1 MKKFLITHNVCG
13 EVRMDVVEVNVDVY
27 TFEDFVEWINTCLSE
42 NLGFVILTSVS
53 DGIKSEIAIRPQ
65 NIEAIM
71 ELSDKERMIK
81 MNDELMQLVE
91 PLIKYLKEKYDP
103 HCKIEISSDAVRVI
117 RTERQE
123 MIELQS

>member
-13 EVRMDVVEVNVDVY
+13 EVRMDVVEDNFD
-27 TFEDFVEWINTCLSE
+27 TLEAFANWIIESIDAH
-42 NLGFVILTSVS
+42 FIILTAVS
-53 DGIKSEIAIRPQ
+53 EDTKAEIVIQPQ

-81 MNDELMQLVE
+81 INDELMQLAE

>member
-1 MKKFLITHNVCG
+1 MEKN
-13 EVRMDVVEVNVDVY
+13 
-27 TFEDFVEWINTCLSE
+27 
-42 NLGFVILTSVS
+42 
-53 DGIKSEIAIRPQ
+53 IKLQEKSMSAAKYRD
-65 NIEAIM
+65 AFIM
-71 ELSDKERMIK
+71 ACEEIK
-81 MNDELMQLVE
+81 MDDELMQLAE

>member
-1 MKKFLITHNVCG
+1 MKKFLITLNVCG
-13 EVRMDVVEVNVDVY
+13 EVRMYVVEVNFDTLEEFANWIIESIGVHFILL
-27 TFEDFVEWINTCLSE
+27 TAFSEDTKE
-42 NLGFVILTSVS
+42 
-53 DGIKSEIAIRPQ
+53 EIAIKPQ

-81 MNDELMQLVE
+81 MNDELMQLAE

-123 MIELQS
+123 MIELHS